1 MIPLNPLSQTSVS
14 VKVRCVGCEATRE
27 IGPGQVAR
35 GDVPMCTACFSPM
48 VAVGATAEP
57 RRGGEALDATTGRE
71 TR

>member
-1 MIPLNPLSQTSVS
+1 MIPLNPLSQTG

-27 IGPGQVAR
+27 VGSGEVAR

-57 RRGGEALDATTGRE
+57 CRRTEPPRA
-71 TR
+71 